1 MKIIVF
7 GASGSIG
14 RQVVGQ
20 AIEQGHDVTAFT
32 RDASRVGG
40 SNPNVRVVE
49 GDVLD
54 RAAVT
59 SAIAG
64 HDAVLVS
71 LGAGRKGGLR
81 APGTK
86 VIIDAMHATGVRRLI
101 CQSTLGAGD
110 SRGNLDFFWKYLMFG
125 ALLRGAYA
133 DHQEQELHVRQSDL
147 DWTIVRP
154 GAFTDGD
161 RTGHYRHGFAGDD
174 RTTQLRISRADVA
187 DFMLRLLHEESYLR
201 GTPALS
207 Y

>member
-1 MKIIVF
+1 MQIIVF
-7 GASGSIG
+7 GATGSIG

-20 AIEQGHDVTAFT
+20 AVALGHDVTAFT
-32 RDASRVGG
+32 RDACRVVG
-40 SNPNVRVVE
+40 SNPSLRVVE

-54 RAAVT
+54 PAAVT

-71 LGAGRKGGLR
+71 LGGGRKGGLR

-86 VIIDAMHATGVRRLI
+86 IIIDAMQAIGVRRLI

-110 SRGNLDFFWKYLMFG
+110 SRGNLNLFWKYLMFG

-133 DHQEQELHVRQSDL
+133 DHQEQEHHVRESDL

-161 RTGHYRHGFAGDD
+161 RTGDYRHGFAGDD
-174 RTTQLRISRADVA
+174 RTTQLKISRADVA
-187 DFMLRLLHEESYLR
+187 DFMLRLLHEDSYLR

>member
-7 GASGSIG
+7 GATGSIG
-14 RQVVGQ
+14 RQVVSQ
-20 AIEQGHDVTAFT
+20 AVEQGHHVTAFT
-32 RDASRVGG
+32 RDASRVARPH
-40 SNPNVRVVE
+40 PNVTVVE

-54 RAAVT
+54 PAAVRA
-59 SAIAG
+59 AIAG

-86 VIIDAMHATGVRRLI
+86 AIIDAMRDSGVHRLI

-110 SRGNLDFFWKYLMFG
+110 SRGNLDLFWKYVMFG

-133 DHQEQELHVRQSDL
+133 DHQQQERHVRDSDL

-174 RTTQLRISRADVA
+174 RTIELKISRADVA
-187 DFMLRLLHEESYLR
+187 DFMLGLLHDDRYLHR
-201 GTPALS
+201 TPALS